1 MEKVLV
7 HFRRILAVSNLNSLS
22 IYILSKTEISDE
34 EYLQAIKEFSN
45 NWQLDEDD
53 TLFFGKKEVPD
64 QKEAFIV
71 KIAFNYK
78 EHL

>member
-22 IYILSKTEISDE
+22 IYILSKTEIPDE

-53 TLFFGKKEVPD
+53 ILFFGKNEIPEKKGSVHC
-64 QKEAFIV
+64 KNRF
-71 KIAFNYK
+71 
-78 EHL
+78 

>member
-22 IYILSKTEISDE
+22 IYILSKTEIPDE

-53 TLFFGKKEVPD
+53 TLFFGKNEIPEKKGSVHC
-64 QKEAFIV
+64 KNRF
-71 KIAFNYK
+71 
-78 EHL
+78 